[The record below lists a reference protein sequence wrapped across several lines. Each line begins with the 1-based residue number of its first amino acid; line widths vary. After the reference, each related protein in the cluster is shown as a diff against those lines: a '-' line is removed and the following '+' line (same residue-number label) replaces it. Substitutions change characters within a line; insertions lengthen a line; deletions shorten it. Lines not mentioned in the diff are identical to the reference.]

1 MQEELNNK
9 SFEEMVENSMKQVTV
24 KQIIKGTVVNINRN
38 GEVIVDIGYK
48 SDGIIPREEYSY
60 NENANPK
67 DDLKIGDTI
76 TAEVVKMNDGE
87 GNVLLSTKRYKM
99 KDVKKELEEK
109 FKNGDILEERI
120 TDITD
125 NRRL

>member
-48 SDGIIPREEYSY
+48 TDGIIPREEYS
-60 NENANPK
+60 
-67 DDLKIGDTI
+67 
-76 TAEVVKMNDGE
+76 
-87 GNVLLSTKRYKM
+87 
-99 KDVKKELEEK
+99 
-109 FKNGDILEERI
+109 
-120 TDITD
+120 
-125 NRRL
+125 